1 MKMKRSYILSIVILL
16 CSVSAS
22 YAQQNMRTGYF
33 LDGYTYRYKM
43 NPAIQGERGFLAI
56 PALGKVG
63 VGVESN
69 LGLSTFLYPSAD
81 GTLKTFLHPDVTDKE
96 FLDKMKYG
104 NLIMT
109 NVDLPVLALG
119 FRTGKAYH
127 TLDVS
132 VRADADA
139 NLTKD
144 LFSFIK
150 SGSSEGVTS
159 WNLSDFGVRG
169 KAYAELAYG
178 LSLRIGEKVTVGARA
193 KMLMGLAKA
202 DIAMENMNL
211 TLSGE
216 EWAVNAKGAASV
228 AGPIYLETDENG
240 LIDFSSIGLQTEEEI
255 IEYLEDP
262 AKGFALDLGI
272 SADLLDW
279 LTLSASV
286 TDLGKVGWKN
296 VINASTP
303 QTSWKFDGF
312 ENLRLEDENSLSQEL
327 EAVVEGLSDAVNI
340 RKDGYVDRV
349 SEKLSATAYL
359 GLEARLPFY
368 KRLTVGALGTHHMD
382 GAYSWSEA
390 RMSVNWALLRIFSVS
405 GSYAFSTIGDSL
417 GAAANIHLPGL
428 TLYAG
433 VDSFLPLMN
442 MTPSYIPIDAC
453 NTNVTVGLNIAFG
466 KYRGRYMR
474 EK

>member
-1 MKMKRSYILSIVILL
+1 MKMKRSYILSLIVVL
-16 CSVSAS
+16 CSVSVS

-43 NPAIQGERGFLAI
+43 NPAIQGERGFLSI

-96 FLDKMKYG
+96 FLDKMRHG
-104 NLIMT
+104 NLIMA
-109 NVDLPVLALG
+109 NMDLPVMALG

-132 VRADADA
+132 LRADVDA

-144 LFSFIK
+144 LFSFMK
-150 SGSSEGVTS
+150 SGASNGVNS
-159 WNLSDFGVRG
+159 WNLSDFGVKG
-169 KAYAELAYG
+169 QAYAEMAYG
-178 LSLRIGEKVTVGARA
+178 LSRRIGEKVTVGARA
-193 KMLMGLAKA
+193 KLLVGLARA

-211 TLSGE
+211 TMSGE
-216 EWAVNAKGAASV
+216 EWAVNAKGKASV
-228 AGPIYLETDENG
+228 AGPINLETDANG
-240 LIDFSSIGLQTEEEI
+240 LIDFSSITLKTEEEI
-255 IEYLEDP
+255 NQYLEDP
-262 AKGFALDLGI
+262 AKGFALDLGMT
-272 SADLLDW
+272 ADLLDW

-296 VINASTP
+296 VVMASTP
-303 QTSWKFDGF
+303 QTSWSFTGF
-312 ENLRLEDENSLSQEL
+312 NNLRLDAENSLSQEL
-327 EAVVEGLSDAVNI
+327 ESMVEDLSDAINI
-340 RKDGYVDRV
+340 KKDGSVDHK

-405 GSYAFSTIGDSL
+405 GSYAISTIGESL
-417 GAAANIHLPGL
+417 GAAANIHIPGL

-433 VDSFLPLMN
+433 IDSLLPVMN